1 MTGKTTYRVGVDIGG
16 TFTDCAVLTDDGRV
30 ATGKAPTTPHDLS
43 EGFLNS
49 IANAADVFQHR
60 GKYYCIAGQEVF
72 VGEDVMELIARA
84 RAAHPDDQGLITGYI
99 PKEKAI
105 RVYACRLRCRRVTM
119 ATSEPSSSI

>member
-1 MTGKTTYRVGVDIGG
+1 MEEI
-16 TFTDCAVLTDDGRV
+16 TDPGEIARMNAIRAQADRNRDWLD
-30 ATGKAPTTPHDLS
+30 
-43 EGFLNS
+43 
-49 IANAADVFQHR
+49 ANAADVFQHR